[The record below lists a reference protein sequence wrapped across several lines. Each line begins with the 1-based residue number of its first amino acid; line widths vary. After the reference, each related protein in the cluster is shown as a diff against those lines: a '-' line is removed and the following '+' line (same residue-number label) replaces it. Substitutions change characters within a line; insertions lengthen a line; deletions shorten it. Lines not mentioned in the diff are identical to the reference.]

1 MATSAYTR
9 ARGQRASQMSSQ
21 SQSGGRCPAVH
32 RCTLLGQHFHYAH
45 LHCFLMNRLA
55 GGKKRGRKEGE
66 ILLLAATKQ
75 VRSRLYHRGCFKV
88 ILSSWN
94 INHTPTVKRITS
106 IRQKQADSPLIVY
119 SNLRCSPICAE
130 KEYFCGT
137 SVFLINVFTPN
148 MRAPLRTCTFK
159 CYVHKFLLYSWK
171 VCTPH
176 LIVQITIMI
185 IINSIL

>member
-55 GGKKRGRKEGE
+55 GIKKRGREERE

-75 VRSRLYHRGCFKV
+75 VCSRLYHRGCFKV
-88 ILSSWN
+88 IHSSWN

-106 IRQKQADSPLIVY
+106 IWEKQAGRQPTYCLQQV
-119 SNLRCSPICAE
+119 R
-130 KEYFCGT
+130 
-137 SVFLINVFTPN
+137 VFTHSCGVEICLPN
-148 MRAPLRTCTFK
+148 FSF
-159 CYVHKFLLYSWK
+159 YHKFIHTHEENIW
-171 VCTPH
+171 
-176 LIVQITIMI
+176 
-185 IINSIL
+185 SIFTHS

>member
-55 GGKKRGRKEGE
+55 GIKKRGRKERE

-75 VRSRLYHRGCFKV
+75 VCSRLYHRGCFKV
-88 ILSSWN
+88 IHSSWN

-106 IRQKQADSPLIVY
+106 IWEKQADSPLIVY
-119 SNLRCSPICAE
+119 SKSECLRTRVAQ
-130 KEYFCGT
+130 EYFCVT
-137 SVFLINVFTPN
+137 SLF
-148 MRAPLRTCTFK
+148 
-159 CYVHKFLLYSWK
+159 
-171 VCTPH
+171 
-176 LIVQITIMI
+176 
-185 IINSIL
+185 IINLFTHEEKMEHLYAFIVLDVI

>member
-55 GGKKRGRKEGE
+55 GIKKRGRKESE

-75 VRSRLYHRGCFKV
+75 VCSRLYHRGCFKV
-88 ILSSWN
+88 IHSSWN

-106 IRQKQADSPLIVY
+106 IWEKQADSPLIVY
-119 SNLRCSPICAE
+119 SKSECLRSRVE
-130 KEYFCGT
+130 QEHFCVT
-137 SVFLINVFTPN
+137 SVF
-148 MRAPLRTCTFK
+148 
-159 CYVHKFLLYSWK
+159 YHKFIHTHEGEKLE
-171 VCTPH
+171 H
-176 LIVQITIMI
+176 LHAFMVLDVI
-185 IINSIL
+185 

>member
-55 GGKKRGRKEGE
+55 GIKKRGRKERE

-75 VRSRLYHRGCFKV
+75 VCSRLYHRGCFKV
-88 ILSSWN
+88 IHSSWN

-106 IRQKQADSPLIVY
+106 IWEKQADSPLIVY
-119 SNLRCSPICAE
+119 SKSECLRTRVE
-130 KEYFCGT
+130 QEYFCVT
-137 SVFLINVFTPN
+137 SVFIINVFIR
-148 MRAPLRTCTFK
+148 MREKMEHLYAFRFTSCCCSFKTFVRNIYNK
-159 CYVHKFLLYSWK
+159 NNNNKFHW
-171 VCTPH
+171 
-176 LIVQITIMI
+176 
-185 IINSIL
+185 

>member
-32 RCTLLGQHFHYAH
+32 RCTLLGQHFHYTH

-55 GGKKRGRKEGE
+55 GIKKRGRRERE

-75 VRSRLYHRGCFKV
+75 VCSRLYHRGCFKV
-88 ILSSWN
+88 IHSSWN

-106 IRQKQADSPLIVY
+106 IWEKRADSPLIVY
-119 SNLRCSPICAE
+119 SKSECLRTRVE
-130 KEYFCGT
+130 QEYFCVT
-137 SVFLINVFTPN
+137 SVF
-148 MRAPLRTCTFK
+148 
-159 CYVHKFLLYSWK
+159 
-171 VCTPH
+171 
-176 LIVQITIMI
+176 
-185 IINSIL
+185 IINLFTRMRKKIEASLHIHSFRCYLGSCYSFETFVPNIFNENNKKFHS

>member
-55 GGKKRGRKEGE
+55 GGGGGPKRGRKESE

-75 VRSRLYHRGCFKV
+75 VRSRLYHRGCLKG

-106 IRQKQADSPLIVY
+106 IWEKQADSPLIVY
-119 SNLRCSPICAE
+119 TKLRCLRTR
-130 KEYFCGT
+130 EYLCVT
-137 SVFLINVFTPN
+137 SVFNH
-148 MRAPLRTCTFK
+148 K
-159 CYVHKFLLYSWK
+159 CIHSHEGGKWE
-171 VCTPH
+171 H
-176 LIVQITIMI
+176 LHAMF
-185 IINSIL
+185 